1 MFTERKDVAG
11 VPSARTGRARKVFE
25 AQLDA
30 ALGESVRADGSC
42 ALDLW
47 SALTNVVW
55 HGPTGEVV
63 RYSSRE
69 AGEVVA
75 WVREEGDTINWFCG
89 DPSGQ
94 VANWISD
101 AMAGSGWK
109 WVPA

>member
-47 SALTNVVW
+47 SALTNVV
-55 HGPTGEVV
+55 
-63 RYSSRE
+63 
-69 AGEVVA
+69 
-75 WVREEGDTINWFCG
+75 
-89 DPSGQ
+89 
-94 VANWISD
+94 
-101 AMAGSGWK
+101 
-109 WVPA
+109 